1 MDISDDLFEE
11 IKKAKG
17 QIDELILQLQSYDA
31 VKEKINTTNET
42 LANNLTN
49 FSTSMTSIEQGA
61 NKLSEAAD
69 SLDNLSKKLASLDV
83 STINERLSAIETNYD
98 NLKKILDESTTNLE
112 KTLKKKVNKLEENL
126 QEKIKNSSLYSKVF
140 NK

>member
-17 QIDELILQLQSYDA
+17 QIDELILQLQSYDE
-31 VKEKINTTNET
+31 VKDKINTTNET

>member
-17 QIDELILQLQSYDA
+17 QIDELILQLQSYDE

-83 STINERLSAIETNYD
+83 TTINERLSAIESNYD

>member
-17 QIDELILQLQSYDA
+17 QIDELILQLQSYDE
-31 VKEKINTTNET
+31 VKDKINTTNET

-83 STINERLSAIETNYD
+83 STINERLSAIGTNYD